1 MYGSVDAIIAK
12 IFVYLEWET
21 IANIL
26 FGTFAVVWFIVRW
39 GYYSYNILWSV
50 YTLGWTELILPIVE
64 AGGSQGLS
72 AQTWHWIYMGFLS
85 FLSLLLVLHVY
96 WGVLIVKMVVKALG
110 DGNVEKDIRSES
122 EGEADGDDEIIPTKE
137 AASKADMAKPKRR
150 RAPKAE

>member
-1 MYGSVDAIIAK
+1 M
-12 IFVYLEWET
+12 YLEWET
-21 IANIL
+21 TANIL
-26 FGTFAVVWFIVRW
+26 FGTFALAWFVVRW

-50 YTLGWTELILPIVE
+50 HTLGWNTLLVPILE
-64 AGGSQGLS
+64 AGSFHGFS
-72 AQTWHWIYMGFLS
+72 AQTWYWIYMVFLG

-122 EGEADGDDEIIPTKE
+122 EGEADDDDEIIPTKD
-137 AASKADMAKPKRR
+137 ASSKADSHSAKPKRR